1 MYNLNCK
8 VLMRDYLINRQ
19 SFFYY
24 RTFIA
29 LFITMLLV
37 HIIILNYS
45 ITVLPVLSIYFIA
58 FLIFFLV
65 LFLFNTI
72 AVRCFSNEEYD
83 ALVRKC
89 QLCMINPNINKIQD
103 IKYIQDL

>member
-29 LFITMLLV
+29 LFITLLLV

-45 ITVLPVLSIYFIA
+45 ITFLPVLSIYFIA
-58 FLIFFLV
+58 FLIFFII
-65 LFLFNTI
+65 LFIFNII
-72 AVRCFSNEEYD
+72 AVRSFSNEEYD

-89 QLCMINPNINKIQD
+89 QLCMIDPKIRTLDNIKD
-103 IKYIQDL
+103 IRNL

>member
-29 LFITMLLV
+29 LFITLLLV

-45 ITVLPVLSIYFIA
+45 LTVLPVLSIYFIA
-58 FLIFFLV
+58 LIVFFLV

-89 QLCMINPNINKIQD
+89 QLCMIDPKVRD
-103 IKYIQDL
+103 IQDLRDL

>member
-1 MYNLNCK
+1 
-8 VLMRDYLINRQ
+8 MRDYLINRQ

-29 LFITMLLV
+29 LFITLLLV
-37 HIIILNYS
+37 HILILNYS
-45 ITVLPVLSIYFIA
+45 LSVLPVLSIYFIA
-58 FLIFFLV
+58 FVIFFIV

-72 AVRCFSNEEYD
+72 AVRAFSNEEYD

-89 QLCMINPNINKIQD
+89 QLCMIDPKIRKIQD
-103 IKYIQDL
+103 L

>member
-29 LFITMLLV
+29 LFITLLLV

-45 ITVLPVLSIYFIA
+45 LTVLPVLSIYFIA
-58 FLIFFLV
+58 FIIFFLV

-72 AVRCFSNEEYD
+72 AARCFSNEEYD

-89 QLCMINPNINKIQD
+89 QLCMIDPKVRTIDNIRD
-103 IKYIQDL
+103 IQDL

>member
-8 VLMRDYLINRQ
+8 VLMRDYLINKQ

-24 RTFIA
+24 RMFIA
-29 LFITMLLV
+29 LFITLLLV
-37 HIIILNYS
+37 HILILNYTL
-45 ITVLPVLSIYFIA
+45 TVLPVLSIYFIA
-58 FLIFFLV
+58 FIIFFLI
-65 LFLFNTI
+65 LFFFNTI

-89 QLCMINPNINKIQD
+89 QLCMINPKIRKIED
-103 IKYIQDL
+103 IKDIRDL

>member
-1 MYNLNCK
+1 M
-8 VLMRDYLINRQ
+8 Q
-19 SFFYY
+19 SIDAGLLDQSPIFFYY

-29 LFITMLLV
+29 LFITLLLV

-45 ITVLPVLSIYFIA
+45 LTVLPVLSVYFIA
-58 FLIFFLV
+58 FIIFFLV

-89 QLCMINPNINKIQD
+89 QLCMIDPKVRD
-103 IKYIQDL
+103 IKDLRDL

>member
-29 LFITMLLV
+29 LFITLLLV
-37 HIIILNYS
+37 HIIIINYS
-45 ITVLPVLSIYFIA
+45 IKVLPVLSIYFIA
-58 FLIFFLV
+58 FIIFFLV

-89 QLCMINPNINKIQD
+89 QLCMIDPKVRTIENIRD
-103 IKYIQDL
+103 IQDL

>member
-24 RTFIA
+24 RIFIA
-29 LFITMLLV
+29 LFITLLLV

-45 ITVLPVLSIYFIA
+45 LSVLPILSIYFIA
-58 FLIFFLV
+58 FLIFFIV

-89 QLCMINPNINKIQD
+89 QLCMIDPKVRTIQNVRD
-103 IKYIQDL
+103 IQDL

>member
-1 MYNLNCK
+1 
-8 VLMRDYLINRQ
+8 MRDYLINRQ

-24 RTFIA
+24 RIFIA
-29 LFITMLLV
+29 LFITLLVV

-45 ITVLPVLSIYFIA
+45 LTVLPILSIYFIA
-58 FLIFFLV
+58 FLIFFIV

-89 QLCMINPNINKIQD
+89 QLCMIDPKVRNIKNIRD
-103 IKYIQDL
+103 IQDL

>member
-1 MYNLNCK
+1 
-8 VLMRDYLINRQ
+8 MRDYLINRQ
-19 SFFYY
+19 TFFYY

-29 LFITMLLV
+29 LFITLLVV
-37 HIIILNYS
+37 HIIIINYP
-45 ITVLPVLSIYFIA
+45 INTLPVLSIYFIA
-58 FLIFFLV
+58 FVIFFLV

-89 QLCMINPNINKIQD
+89 QLCMIDPKVRNIQNIRD
-103 IKYIQDL
+103 IREL

>member
-1 MYNLNCK
+1 
-8 VLMRDYLINRQ
+8 MRDYLINRQ
-19 SFFYY
+19 TFFYY

-29 LFITMLLV
+29 LFITLLVV
-37 HIIILNYS
+37 HIIIINYP
-45 ITVLPVLSIYFIA
+45 INTLPVLSIYFIA
-58 FLIFFLV
+58 FVIFFLV

-89 QLCMINPNINKIQD
+89 QLCMIDPKVLNIQNIRD
-103 IKYIQDL
+103 IREL

>member
-29 LFITMLLV
+29 LFITLLLV
-37 HIIILNYS
+37 HILILNY
-45 ITVLPVLSIYFIA
+45 TLPVLPILSIYFIA
-58 FLIFFLV
+58 FVIFFIV
-65 LFLFNTI
+65 LFIFSTI
-72 AVRCFSNEEYD
+72 AVRSFSNEEYD

-89 QLCMINPNINKIQD
+89 QLCMINPKIRTVEGIRD
-103 IKYIQDL
+103 IRDL

>member
-29 LFITMLLV
+29 LFITLLLV
-37 HIIILNYS
+37 HILILNY
-45 ITVLPVLSIYFIA
+45 TLTALPVLSIYLIA

-72 AVRCFSNEEYD
+72 AVRAFSNEEYD

-89 QLCMINPNINKIQD
+89 QLCMINPKIRSIQGIRD
-103 IKYIQDL
+103 IQDL

>member
-24 RTFIA
+24 RIFIA
-29 LFITMLLV
+29 LFITLIVV
-37 HIIILNYS
+37 HIIILNYP
-45 ITVLPVLSIYFIA
+45 IRTLPVLSIYFIA
-58 FLIFFLV
+58 FLVFFIV
-65 LFLFNTI
+65 LFIFNTI

-89 QLCMINPNINKIQD
+89 QLCMINPKIRTVQNIRD
-103 IKYIQDL
+103 IQDL

>member
-29 LFITMLLV
+29 LFITLLLL
-37 HIIILNYS
+37 HILILNYS
-45 ITVLPVLSIYFIA
+45 LTVLPVLSIYFIA
-58 FLIFFLV
+58 LIIFFMV

-89 QLCMINPNINKIQD
+89 QLCMIDPKVRD
-103 IKYIQDL
+103 IKDLQDL

>member
-29 LFITMLLV
+29 LFITLLMV

-58 FLIFFLV
+58 FLIFFIV

-72 AVRCFSNEEYD
+72 AVRSFSNEEYD

-89 QLCMINPNINKIQD
+89 QLCMIDPKIRTIENIRDIQN
-103 IKYIQDL
+103 L

>member
-24 RTFIA
+24 RIFIA
-29 LFITMLLV
+29 LFITLLLV

-45 ITVLPVLSIYFIA
+45 LSVLPILSIYFIA
-58 FLIFFLV
+58 FLIFFIV

-89 QLCMINPNINKIQD
+89 QLCMIDPKVRTIQNIRD
-103 IKYIQDL
+103 IQDL

>member
-8 VLMRDYLINRQ
+8 VLMRDFLINRQ

-24 RTFIA
+24 QTFIA
-29 LFITMLLV
+29 LFITLLLV

-58 FLIFFLV
+58 FLIFFIV
-65 LFLFNTI
+65 LFIFKTV
-72 AVRCFSNEEYD
+72 AVRSFSNEEYD

-89 QLCMINPNINKIQD
+89 QLCMIDPKIRTIQNIRD
-103 IKYIQDL
+103 IQDL

>member
-1 MYNLNCK
+1 
-8 VLMRDYLINRQ
+8 MRDYLINRQ

-29 LFITMLLV
+29 LFITLLVV

-45 ITVLPVLSIYFIA
+45 FTVLPVLSVYFIA
-58 FLIFFLV
+58 FLIFFLM

-89 QLCMINPNINKIQD
+89 QLCMIDPKVQD
-103 IKYIQDL
+103 IQDL

>member
-29 LFITMLLV
+29 LFITLLMV

-58 FLIFFLV
+58 FLIYFIV
-65 LFLFNTI
+65 LFLFNII
-72 AVRCFSNEEYD
+72 AVHCFSNEEYD

-89 QLCMINPNINKIQD
+89 QLCMIDPKVRTIENIRD
-103 IKYIQDL
+103 IQDL

>member
-29 LFITMLLV
+29 LFITLLLV

-45 ITVLPVLSIYFIA
+45 LTVLPVLSIYFIA
-58 FLIFFLV
+58 LIVFFLV

-72 AVRCFSNEEYD
+72 AVRCFSNQEYD

-89 QLCMINPNINKIQD
+89 QLCMIDPKVRD
-103 IKYIQDL
+103 IQDL

>member
-29 LFITMLLV
+29 LFITLLLV

-45 ITVLPVLSIYFIA
+45 ITFLPVLSIYFIA
-58 FLIFFLV
+58 FFIFFII
-65 LFLFNTI
+65 LFIFNTI
-72 AVRCFSNEEYD
+72 AVRSFSNEEYD

-89 QLCMINPNINKIQD
+89 QLCMIDPKIRTLDNIKD
-103 IKYIQDL
+103 IRNL

>member
-24 RTFIA
+24 RTLIA
-29 LFITMLLV
+29 LFITLLLV
-37 HIIILNYS
+37 HILILNYTL
-45 ITVLPVLSIYFIA
+45 TVLPVLSIYFIA

-89 QLCMINPNINKIQD
+89 QLCMIDPNVRTIEGIRD
-103 IKYIQDL
+103 IKDL

>member
-1 MYNLNCK
+1 
-8 VLMRDYLINRQ
+8 MRDYLINRQ

-29 LFITMLLV
+29 LFITLLLV

-45 ITVLPVLSIYFIA
+45 ITVLPVLFIYFIS
-58 FLIFFLV
+58 FLIFFII
-65 LFLFNTI
+65 LFLFNII
-72 AVRCFSNEEYD
+72 AVRSFSNEEYD

-89 QLCMINPNINKIQD
+89 QLCMINPNIKKIDEIIENKNS
-103 IKYIQDL
+103 

>member
-1 MYNLNCK
+1 MANLNCK

-24 RTFIA
+24 RIFIA
-29 LFITMLLV
+29 LFITLLIV

-45 ITVLPVLSIYFIA
+45 INTLPVLSIYLIA
-58 FLIFFLV
+58 FLIFFIV
-65 LFLFNTI
+65 LFIFNTI

-89 QLCMINPNINKIQD
+89 QLCMIDPKVRTVQNIRDIQN
-103 IKYIQDL
+103 L

>member
-1 MYNLNCK
+1 
-8 VLMRDYLINRQ
+8 MRDYLINRQ

-29 LFITMLLV
+29 LFITLLLV
-37 HIIILNYS
+37 HILILNYS
-45 ITVLPVLSIYFIA
+45 LSVLPVLSIYFIA
-58 FLIFFLV
+58 FVIYFIV

-72 AVRCFSNEEYD
+72 AVRAFSNEEYD

-89 QLCMINPNINKIQD
+89 QLCMIDPKIRKIQD
-103 IKYIQDL
+103 L

>member
-29 LFITMLLV
+29 LFITLLLV
-37 HIIILNYS
+37 HILILNYS
-45 ITVLPVLSIYFIA
+45 ISFLPVLSIYFFA
-58 FLIFFLV
+58 FVIFFIV

-72 AVRCFSNEEYD
+72 AVRSFSNEEYD

-89 QLCMINPNINKIQD
+89 QLCMIDPKVRTIENIRD
-103 IKYIQDL
+103 IQDL

>member
-29 LFITMLLV
+29 LFITLLLV

-45 ITVLPVLSIYFIA
+45 LTVLPVLSVYFIA
-58 FLIFFLV
+58 LIVFFLV

-89 QLCMINPNINKIQD
+89 QLCMIDPKVRD
-103 IKYIQDL
+103 IQDL

>member
-1 MYNLNCK
+1 MDNLNCK

-24 RTFIA
+24 RIFIA
-29 LFITMLLV
+29 LFITLLIV

-45 ITVLPVLSIYFIA
+45 IGILPVLSIYLIA
-58 FLIFFLV
+58 FFIFFIV
-65 LFLFNTI
+65 LFIFNTI

-89 QLCMINPNINKIQD
+89 QLCMIDPKVKTIQNIRD
-103 IKYIQDL
+103 I

>member
-29 LFITMLLV
+29 LFITLLAV

-45 ITVLPVLSIYFIA
+45 LTVLPVLSIYFIA
-58 FLIFFLV
+58 FIIFFLV

-89 QLCMINPNINKIQD
+89 QLCMIDQKVRD
-103 IKYIQDL
+103 IQDLRDL

>member
-29 LFITMLLV
+29 LFITLLLV
-37 HIIILNYS
+37 HILILNYS
-45 ITVLPVLSIYFIA
+45 LSVLPVLSIYFIA
-58 FLIFFLV
+58 FVIFFIV

-72 AVRCFSNEEYD
+72 AIRAFSNEEYD

-89 QLCMINPNINKIQD
+89 QLCMIDPKIRKIQD
-103 IKYIQDL
+103 L

>member
-24 RTFIA
+24 RIFIA
-29 LFITMLLV
+29 LFITLLLV

-45 ITVLPVLSIYFIA
+45 LTVLPVLSVYIIA

-65 LFLFNTI
+65 MFLFNTI
-72 AVRCFSNEEYD
+72 AVRSFSNEEYD

-89 QLCMINPNINKIQD
+89 QLCMIDPKVRTIENIRD
-103 IKYIQDL
+103 IRDL

>member
-1 MYNLNCK
+1 MANLNCK

-19 SFFYY
+19 SFVYY
-24 RTFIA
+24 RIFIA
-29 LFITMLLV
+29 LFITLLIV

-45 ITVLPVLSIYFIA
+45 ISTLPVLSIYLIA
-58 FLIFFLV
+58 FLIFFIV
-65 LFLFNTI
+65 LFIFNTI

-89 QLCMINPNINKIQD
+89 QLCMIDPKVRTIQNIRDIQN
-103 IKYIQDL
+103 L

>member
-29 LFITMLLV
+29 LFITLLLV
-37 HIIILNYS
+37 HILILNYS
-45 ITVLPVLSIYFIA
+45 LSVLPVLSIYFIA
-58 FLIFFLV
+58 FVIYFIV

-72 AVRCFSNEEYD
+72 AVRAFSNEEYD

-89 QLCMINPNINKIQD
+89 QLCMIDPKIRKIQD
-103 IKYIQDL
+103 L